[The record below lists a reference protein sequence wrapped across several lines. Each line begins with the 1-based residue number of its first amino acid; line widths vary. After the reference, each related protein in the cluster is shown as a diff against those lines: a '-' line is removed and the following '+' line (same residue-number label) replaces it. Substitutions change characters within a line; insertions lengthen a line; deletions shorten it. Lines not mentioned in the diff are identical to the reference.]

1 MKEVDLL
8 TCKKQELTFCSPFY
22 LEIIKKK
29 SWIGNRRGWSRAV
42 PGLMGGMIYLI
53 QISTV
58 VLNLESHPAYWTVS
72 APYTTALYKKLT
84 VSENIGGNRILH
96 QASRRSYFG
105 ARCIVGGP
113 GDAMLER
120 LQRKMDYGMQALN
133 LILVRFLQR
142 KISNKPSLS
151 KIN

>member
-1 MKEVDLL
+1 MLPGNLVRSLL
-8 TCKKQELTFCSPFY
+8 YRSSVTCTCL
-22 LEIIKKK
+22 
-29 SWIGNRRGWSRAV
+29 
-42 PGLMGGMIYLI
+42 GMIYLI

-120 LQRKMDYGMQALN
+120 MQRKMDYGMQAPN

>member
-1 MKEVDLL
+1 MYFLILDATSSKPSPDPPFLFAFLPLSLSPLVVEASPPFPCSSSPKTVP
-8 TCKKQELTFCSPFY
+8 KK
-22 LEIIKKK
+22 ID
-29 SWIGNRRGWSRAV
+29 
-42 PGLMGGMIYLI
+42 
-53 QISTV
+53 
-58 VLNLESHPAYWTVS
+58 
-72 APYTTALYKKLT
+72 
-84 VSENIGGNRILH
+84 IGGAPEEIFLDDDACNSTEKADTSSIGVLQH
-96 QASRRSYFG
+96 PFG

>member
-1 MKEVDLL
+1 M
-8 TCKKQELTFCSPFY
+8 
-22 LEIIKKK
+22 
-29 SWIGNRRGWSRAV
+29 

>member
-1 MKEVDLL
+1 MDKEFNQ
-8 TCKKQELTFCSPFY
+8 KTF
-22 LEIIKKK
+22 ID
-29 SWIGNRRGWSRAV
+29 
-42 PGLMGGMIYLI
+42 
-53 QISTV
+53 
-58 VLNLESHPAYWTVS
+58 VLQHPV
-72 APYTTALYKKLT
+72 
-84 VSENIGGNRILH
+84 
-96 QASRRSYFG
+96 G

-120 LQRKMDYGMQALN
+120 MQRKMDYGMQAPN